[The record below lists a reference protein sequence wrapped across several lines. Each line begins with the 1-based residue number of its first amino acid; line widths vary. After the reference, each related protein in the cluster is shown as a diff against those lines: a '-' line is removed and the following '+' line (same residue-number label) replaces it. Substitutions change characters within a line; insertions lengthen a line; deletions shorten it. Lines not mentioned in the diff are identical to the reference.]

1 MFNQIDT
8 IRREVS
14 TGLNDKRRS
23 LLGQFMTPSRI
34 ARFMA
39 SLFIERGQEN
49 ISLLDAGA
57 GVGSLT
63 AAFLERVQTGW
74 GGFRQVR
81 ATAYEIDPALL
92 QVLGNNLNDY
102 QDFAL
107 GFGVKLLAD
116 VQAKDFIE
124 DTILRMQSGRN
135 ASYDYAILNP
145 PYKKINSHSSHR
157 QLLRVAGIETV
168 NLYAAFVALS
178 LQQMKQGGQIVAI
191 IPRSF
196 CNGPYYRS
204 FREQILAKA
213 AIQQIHLFKSRSKAF
228 REDAVL
234 QENIILHLV
243 KGEAQQRVI
252 VSTSSD
258 DTFADLQ
265 ATPFDFDQ
273 IVKTDDLERFIHIP
287 TGHQENS
294 LELPQAFSYSLTQ
307 IGVTVS
313 TGPVV
318 DFRVKEH
325 LRAQPDDVSV
335 PLLYPAHF
343 AGKHLN
349 WPKVDFKKSNAIA
362 YNSET
367 AKWLYPAGFYAAVK
381 RFSSKEE
388 KKRIVARVVSPEG
401 LQGAHYGFENHLNI
415 FHAKKQGLPEEL
427 ALGLAVYLNSSLID
441 QYFRQF
447 NGHTQVNATDLR
459 LLTYPS
465 RKALEKLGRWAK
477 DLPEFEQT
485 AIDEKVASIS

>member
-1 MFNQIDT
+1 MFEQIDT

-14 TGLNDKRRS
+14 TGLHYERRAQ
-23 LLGQFMTPSRI
+23 LGQFMTPSHI

-39 SLFIERGQEN
+39 SLFIERVQES
-49 ISLLDAGA
+49 IFLLDAGA

-74 GGFRQVR
+74 GSFRQVR

-92 QVLGNNLNDY
+92 RVLEKNFTDY
-102 QDFAL
+102 ERFAL
-107 GFGVKLLAD
+107 GFGVKFVAD
-116 VQAKDFIE
+116 VQEKDFIE
-124 DTILRMQSGRN
+124 DTVLHQQSGQN
-135 ASYDYAILNP
+135 SSFDYAILNP

-157 QLLRVAGIETV
+157 QLLRAAGIETV
-168 NLYAAFVALS
+168 NLYSAFVALS
-178 LQQMKQGGQIVAI
+178 LQQMKPGGQIVAI

-196 CNGPYYRS
+196 CNGPYYRP

-213 AIQQIHLFKSRSKAF
+213 AIQQIHLFESRTKPF
-228 REDAVL
+228 GEDAVL
-234 QENIILHLV
+234 QENIIIHLV
-243 KGEAQQRVI
+243 KGGPQQRVTI
-252 VSTSSD
+252 STSVD

-265 ATPFDFDQ
+265 ATEFDFNQ
-273 IVKTDDLERFIHIP
+273 IVKTDDLGQFIHIP
-287 TGHQENS
+287 TGHQENG
-294 LELPQAFSYSLTQ
+294 LDLPASFSYSLEQ
-307 IGVTVS
+307 IGATVS

-325 LRAQPDDVSV
+325 LRMQPDATSV

-343 AGKHLN
+343 ADKYLN
-349 WPKVDFKKSNAIA
+349 WPKADFKKANAITF
-362 YNSET
+362 NSET
-367 AKWLYPAGFYAAVK
+367 AKWLYPAGYYTAVK

-388 KKRIVARVVSPEG
+388 KKRIVARVISPDE
-401 LQGAHYGFENHLNI
+401 LQGFHYGFENHLNI
-415 FHAKKQGLPEEL
+415 FHAKKHGLPEEL
-427 ALGLAVYLNSSLID
+427 ALGLAVYLNSTLID

-465 RKALEKLGRWAK
+465 RKTLESLGMWAK
-477 DLPEFEQT
+477 KLPDFEQT